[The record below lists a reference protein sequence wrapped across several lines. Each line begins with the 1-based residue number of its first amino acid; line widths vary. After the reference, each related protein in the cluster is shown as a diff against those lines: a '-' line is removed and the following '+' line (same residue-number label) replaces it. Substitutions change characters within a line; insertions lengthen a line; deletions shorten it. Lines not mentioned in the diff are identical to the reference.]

1 LYIFTLNQIVL
12 KRLAFFLLLLQIIS
26 ACTDPKTEKK
36 LVPVNPAY
44 DKAYAFRDSGKADS
58 AFVNFDIAKDVF
70 LQMNDSLGVGKCL
83 LNMAI
88 IAGDKSD
95 NLAGQELSLNAQKY
109 FNPGKEDHHV
119 YISSNNNNLGI
130 VTYRLHDNV
139 NALRFYRIAIQ
150 YSQSEAETKLYL
162 NNIGTIYKESGN
174 FSAAVKWF
182 NQAIAGK
189 TVYPKEYA
197 RALCNLAITKWEA
210 NHSYNPVPEMQKA
223 LNIRLQQQDK
233 IGQNA
238 SYYHFSTYYEQSAPV
253 LALQYAQKMYVVA
266 QLNQRADDQ
275 LMALQKIIRLS
286 PGETA
291 KRYFRIYERKEDSL
305 TTVNNASKNQFALIR
320 YGVEKNKADNLVMQK
335 DNQKKQYQII
345 LLAVGL
351 LITIVGGL
359 FVYRRRQQK
368 IALNAKN
375 AIRDNQLRTSKRVHD
390 VVANGLYQVMTEIE
404 NKPGI
409 DREYVLDKIE
419 DLYEKSR
426 DISYEKPLSA
436 AQPYHQLVSE
446 LLSSFAS
453 DETKVLIAGNSAEL
467 WDQVTDPVRYEVLQ
481 ILQELMINMKK
492 HSGAGNAVVRF
503 EREDN
508 IVKIYYTDNGKGME
522 KEAKFNNGLR
532 NTGNRID
539 SISGAITFDSIPG
552 RGLKIEIFFPV
563 S

>member
-1 LYIFTLNQIVL
+1 M
-12 KRLAFFLLLLQIIS
+12 KRLAFFLIILQIVS
-26 ACTDPKTEKK
+26 ACTDKTTEKK

-44 DKAYAFRDSGKADS
+44 ERAYAFRDSGIADS
-58 AFVNFDIAKDVF
+58 AFINFDNAKDFF
-70 LQMNDSLGVGKCL
+70 LQIGDSLGVGKCL

-95 NLAGQELSLNAQKY
+95 NLGSQELSLNAQKY
-109 FNPGKEDHHV
+109 FNASKKKHHV

-139 NALRFYRIAIQ
+139 NALRFYNIAIQ
-150 YSQSEAETKLYL
+150 YSQSAAETKMYL
-162 NNIGTIYKESGN
+162 NNIGTIYRENNQYPKAIKI
-174 FSAAVKWF
+174 FS
-182 NQAIAGK
+182 QALAGK

-197 RALCNLAITKWEA
+197 RTLCNLAITKWEA
-210 NHSYNPVPEMQKA
+210 NPAYNAVPQMQRA
-223 LNIRLQQQDK
+223 LQIRTQQKDQL
-233 IGQNA
+233 GLNA
-238 SYYHFSTYYEQSAPV
+238 SYYHFATYYEKSSPA
-253 LALQYAQKMYVVA
+253 LALKYAQKMYAVA

-275 LMALQKIIRLS
+275 LLALQKIIKLS
-286 PGETA
+286 PDETS
-291 KRYFRIYERKEDSL
+291 KRYFNIYTVKEDSL

-320 YGVEKNKADNLVMQK
+320 YEVEKKEADNLLMQK
-335 DNQKKQYQII
+335 DNQNKQYQII
-345 LLAVGL
+345 LLAAGL

-359 FVYRRRQQK
+359 FVYRRRRQK
-368 IALNAKN
+368 IALNAQT
-375 AIRDNQLRTSKRVHD
+375 AIRENQLRTSKKVHD

-409 DREYVLDKIE
+409 DRDYVLDKIE

-426 DISYEKPLSA
+426 DISYEKPLSGG
-436 AQPYHQLVSE
+436 QPYHQLVSE

-453 DETKVLIAGNSAEL
+453 EQTKVLIAGNSAEL
-467 WDQVTDPVRYEVLQ
+467 WDKVTDPVRYELLQ

-503 EREDN
+503 EREGSM
-508 IVKIYYTDNGKGME
+508 VKIFYTDNGKGME

-539 SISGAITFDSIPG
+539 SIGGGITFDSIPG

-563 S
+563 P